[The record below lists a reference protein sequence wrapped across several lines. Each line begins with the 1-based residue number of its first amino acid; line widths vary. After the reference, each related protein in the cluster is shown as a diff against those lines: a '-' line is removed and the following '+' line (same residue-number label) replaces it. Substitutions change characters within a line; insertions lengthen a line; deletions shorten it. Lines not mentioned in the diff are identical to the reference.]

1 MKRIS
6 LQRLTT
12 NQRVAF
18 TIAFAMTVI
27 FALGSFT
34 SGVRAQ
40 TPNQLSL
47 ADILIALRSHKL
59 TLPERN
65 KILTDAVET
74 RGTTFSMTPEIE
86 KELSVTGADKYLVDA
101 IRKRSQIVKINAVVP
116 PTETK
121 PKADPVVVPPPPD
134 FSFYEKRANASFAK
148 GDTDSALTDY
158 SKAIEMNASS
168 FSSLLGRA
176 TAYLKKGSFTQA
188 LADCSKALELSP
200 KSAAAYAQRG
210 EVYEKK
216 GDADLASADYKKAL
230 DLDAANEVAKS
241 GEARIE
247 AEQAKNAKKVEPA
260 PAPPPVVTPV
270 APEFVDLGNLTEAQ
284 ATKMVK
290 PIYSQTAFK
299 LNIGGKVAVAV
310 ELDDKGNVTSAK
322 ALNGSPYLRKDSED
336 AAKSSKFHPAM
347 FNGQPIKGK
356 GVVTY
361 NFVPAR

>member
-6 LQRLTT
+6 LQRLMT
-12 NQRVAF
+12 NQRGAF
-18 TIAFAMTVI
+18 AIAFAMAVI
-27 FALGSFT
+27 FALGSLT
-34 SGVRAQ
+34 SVVRSQ

-47 ADILIALRSHKL
+47 ADILIDLRSHKL

-74 RGTTFSMTPEIE
+74 RGTTFSLSPEIE
-86 KELSVTGADKYLVDA
+86 KELSVTGADKDLVDA

-121 PKADPVVVPPPPD
+121 PKAEPVVQPPPPD

-148 GDTDSALTDY
+148 GDTDAALTDY

-168 FSSLLGRA
+168 IGSLLGRA
-176 TAYLKKGSFTQA
+176 AAYLKKGSYVQA
-188 LADCSKALELSP
+188 IADCSKMLELNP
-200 KSAAAYAQRG
+200 KSAVAYSLRG
-210 EVYEKK
+210 EVYEQK
-216 GDADLASADYKKAL
+216 GDAALASADYKKAL
-230 DLDAANEVAKS
+230 DLDAANEAAKS

-270 APEFVDLGNLTEAQ
+270 APEFIDLGGLTENNAI
-284 ATKMVK
+284 KLVK

-336 AAKSSKFHPAM
+336 AARSSKFHPAT
-347 FNGQPIKGK
+347 FNGQPIKAK

-361 NFVPAR
+361 NFIPAR